1 MGSPDPPTADITF
14 AGPIRQLLRLGANR
28 VSIILPV
35 DEVSDSIGLHLLRAT
50 YVQTGES
57 LPDTRVEAIQPGSV
71 RLVFDVITER
81 VVPVAARTAGSPA
94 PGLER
99 AGAVTTQPLV
109 VRARGARSRIAR
121 LDSIRLAPIDLA
133 SLNGTDT
140 ITLAIDTTGLGVS
153 VTPQNVSVIVPLRR
167 EPADTTT
174 SGSSPRS
181 FPE

>member
-81 VVPVAARTAGSPA
+81 VVPVAARTVGSPG